1 MRKLLHIFI
10 FGIVLSFAT
19 NFSIADDGNTV
30 GSSKGD
36 FQKVGASGSQF
47 LKIGVGARGASM
59 SAHAAAVNDLSSIWW
74 NPAGLADVKTIGADF
89 AFTQWFAGF
98 QHLFAAA
105 SMPLGSN
112 FTVAASL
119 TSFTSE
125 DIEITTIH
133 NPNGTGHFYKVSD
146 MAAALS
152 LAGYLTE
159 DFSFG
164 VNMKYIS
171 NGFSSLSS
179 SAIAFDVGTLYN
191 TGLYGI
197 KLGFAISNLGTEMKY
212 TGQDLQTLTKLYQQS
227 TNAPIDAEYISGKY
241 NMPLIF
247 RAGIASEVYKTED
260 HSVMAAFDFTTLS
273 DTPEQFAVGA
283 EYTFRNLI
291 SIRGG
296 YLMNQDQFGLS
307 GGIGFKYDAGSGIK
321 AGMDYSIN
329 PTNDI
334 GIINRLSVRI
344 GF

>member
-1 MRKLLHIFI
+1 MKKILHIFI

-19 NFSIADDGNTV
+19 NLSIADDGNTV

-36 FQKVGASGSQF
+36 FLKVGAAGSQF
-47 LKIGVGARGASM
+47 LKIGVGARGSAM
-59 SAHAAAVNDLSSIWW
+59 SANVAVANDLSAIWW

-98 QHLFAAA
+98 QHLFAAV
-105 SMPLGSN
+105 SLPLGSN
-112 FTVAASL
+112 FTAAASL
-119 TSFTSE
+119 TSFSSE

-133 NPNGTGHFYKVSD
+133 NPDGTAHYYSVSD
-146 MAAALS
+146 MAASLS
-152 LAGYLTE
+152 VAGYLTE

-179 SAIAFDVGTLYN
+179 NAIAFDVGTLYN

-197 KLGFAISNLGTEMKY
+197 KLGFAISNLGTEMQYK
-212 TGQDLQTLTKLYQQS
+212 GSDLQTLTKLYKES
-227 TNAPIDAEYISGKY
+227 RNAPIDAEYITGKY
-241 NMPLIF
+241 EMPLVF
-247 RAGIASEVYKTED
+247 RAGIASEVYKDED
-260 HSVMAAFDFTTLS
+260 HAVLAAFDFTTLS
-273 DTPEQFAVGA
+273 DTPEQFSIGA

-291 SIRGG
+291 CLRGG
-296 YLMNQDQFGLS
+296 YLFNQDQFGLS

-321 AGMDYSIN
+321 AGVDYSIN
-329 PTNDI
+329 PTGDI
-334 GIINRLSVRI
+334 GLVNRLSVRI